1 MDRTARAASSRCA
14 NRRTYTS
21 EDQNLDERGST
32 RSVHVFVVDDAGD
45 PEAGQDV
52 AIRLSDAGA
61 RGPVSHQYTDIR
73 GHAEFLREHPAKPLQ
88 VEIVVRGESFG
99 PYIVE
104 KGARYTVELSGE

>member
-1 MDRTARAASSRCA
+1 M
-14 NRRTYTS
+14 
-21 EDQNLDERGST
+21 
-32 RSVHVFVVDDAGD
+32 FVVDDAGD
-45 PEAGQDV
+45 PVAGQDV

>member
-1 MDRTARAASSRCA
+1 
-14 NRRTYTS
+14 
-21 EDQNLDERGST
+21 
-32 RSVHVFVVDDAGD
+32 
-45 PEAGQDV
+45 
-52 AIRLSDAGA
+52 
-61 RGPVSHQYTDIR
+61 VSHQYTDIR